1 MSDEK
6 DGVLMEFRLLEQLTA
21 IADAGTLA
29 RAGEVLHISQPALT
43 RSMQKLERELGVRLF
58 QRTGNRMVLTET
70 GKQAVE
76 KARRLLAEKERMI
89 QELQAFERRH
99 TLLHIA
105 SVAPS
110 PLWELERELGPEQ
123 KPDFEMETDPDKI
136 MTGLRQKK
144 LEAGVFLEPV
154 SAAGFISLPLFEE
167 KLYLMVDETDE
178 LAKQESIRF
187 DQLNGRSLLCLE
199 SIGIWKDLCER
210 ELPDSHILYQQDA
223 QSIQLL
229 SELSQLPTFKTDL
242 TLSLDPVPENR
253 RVIPFADETARISYW
268 LVFPAEQREQL
279 EPVARAVNQ
288 RLAVLLDDFNRKGS
302 GDHAV

>member
-1 MSDEK
+1 
-6 DGVLMEFRLLEQLTA
+6 MEFRLLEQLIG

-29 RAGEVLHISQPALT
+29 RAGEALHISQPALT
-43 RSMQKLERELGVRLF
+43 RSMQKLERELGVHLF
-58 QRTGNRMVLTET
+58 QRTGNRMILTET
-70 GKQAVE
+70 GTQAVE
-76 KARRLLAEKERMI
+76 KAHRLLAEKERMI
-89 QELQAFERRH
+89 QELQDFERRH

-110 PLWELERELGPEQ
+110 PLWELERELESEKQPF
-123 KPDFEMETDPDKI
+123 FELEADREEI
-136 MTGLRQKK
+136 LAALRSKK

-154 SAAGFISLPLFEE
+154 HTAGLISRPLFEE

-210 ELPDSHILYQQDA
+210 KLPDSHILYQQDA

-229 SELSQLPTFKTDL
+229 SELSRLPTFKTDL
-242 TLSLDPVPENR
+242 TLCLNPAAENR
-253 RVIPFADETARISYW
+253 RAIPFTDEDARVSFW
-268 LVFPAEQREQL
+268 LVFPEEQREQL
-279 EPVARAVNQ
+279 EPLARAVNR
-288 RLAVLLDDFNRKGS
+288 RLGALLADFEKKRRAG
-302 GDHAV
+302 HAV